1 MQLPFLYINLVVGL
15 IILVPACVGRSPHAQ
30 LVSIGELSMLD
41 NFDRWYHLA
50 SWLYSQL
57 TVGSQLYPFGF
68 KAPGCDTIFTFFMVS
83 INWKSPCSPHRY
95 PGGQPSFRVPGGR
108 FLRRS
113 RDQHLMDWTG
123 FVLLLGGAYGLRG
136 CCVRGAPVETVYQV
150 AGYHGCKNGDAIL

>member
-1 MQLPFLYINLVVGL
+1 MLNWYQLVNSPCW
-15 IILVPACVGRSPHAQ
+15 IILIGDITLLLGYIPSLLLVRSFTP
-30 LVSIGELSMLD
+30 LGSKP
-41 NFDRWYHLA
+41 LA
-50 SWLYSQL
+50 VIQFS
-57 TVGSQLYPFGF
+57 PFS
-68 KAPGCDTIFTFFMVS
+68 MVS
-83 INWKSPCSPHRY
+83 INWKSPCSHHRY